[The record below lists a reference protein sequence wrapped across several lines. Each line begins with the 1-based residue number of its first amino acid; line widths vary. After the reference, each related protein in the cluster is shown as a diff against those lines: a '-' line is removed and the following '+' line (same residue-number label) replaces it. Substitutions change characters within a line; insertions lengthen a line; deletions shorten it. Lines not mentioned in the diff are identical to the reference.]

1 MSVPSRVQSSP
12 LVKQIYKSMGVD
24 LYRATENLL
33 NLTGRTAYR
42 GFPLEAP
49 HPDAPKPLDIEI
61 ESVDTKIDK
70 LANGVTVVTRNTEEP
85 VGVVGVFMDAGSRYG
100 TMQSSGI
107 PHFMESIALEATD
120 HRTALN
126 LSSGLQN
133 AGSKLSVNATRDGLV
148 YQCELFSKDADLALG
163 MIKEIIREPALE
175 YYKFKEYHKE
185 YLWRIGDNLGN
196 AEKQMPELMHQA
208 AWAGNTLGLPLMGDE
223 FTVPKYKPEVIRE
236 FLDTFVI
243 PSRITVGAVGI
254 DHNEIMEL
262 AEAYWGDL
270 EDGLSVP
277 ATKAQYKGETIKRT
291 MKLDDEF
298 SHVALVFETENW
310 HSADLMPMCTLNMMM
325 GGGGHF
331 SAGGP
336 GKGMYTRIYQE
347 ALGQY
352 DWLNGLQC
360 THSIYEDS
368 AIFAYYGTCSPEYS
382 KDLVS
387 VMAQQIDS
395 AANRIATPEELDR
408 AKIALATNICF
419 DFEDR
424 QVVFEDIC
432 RQAKVY
438 GKHKTPE
445 MWLEAIANVTAN
457 DVQRVA
463 QKMMACKPGFV
474 AIGPTDSADLE
485 VPKF

>member
-1 MSVPSRVQSSP
+1 MSVPSTIAQSP
-12 LVKQIYKSMGVD
+12 LMKQISKSMGVD
-24 LYRATENLL
+24 VFRATENLL
-33 NLTGRTAYR
+33 NLTGRSRYR
-42 GFPLEAP
+42 AFPLNAN
-49 HPDAPKPLDIEI
+49 HPDAPAPISEPWEDVE
-61 ESVDTKIDK
+61 TKIEK
-70 LANGVTVVTRNTEEP
+70 LANGVTVVTRNTQEAA
-85 VGVVGVFMDAGSRYG
+85 GVVGVFLDAGSRFG
-100 TMQSSGI
+100 TMESSGI

-133 AGSKLSVNATRDGLV
+133 AGSKLSVNATRDGLM

-175 YYKFKEYHKE
+175 YWKFKEYHKE
-185 YLWRIGDNLGN
+185 YLWRIGDDLGN

-208 AWAGNTLGLPLMGDE
+208 AWAGNTLGLPLTGDE

-236 FLDTFVI
+236 FLDTFVT
-243 PSRITVGAVGI
+243 PSRVIVGAVGV

-262 AEAYWGDL
+262 ADAYWGDL
-270 EDGLSVP
+270 EEGPAVPSV
-277 ATKAQYKGETIKRT
+277 KAEYKGETIKRA

-298 SHVALVFETENW
+298 AHVALVFETENW
-310 HSADLMPMCTLNMMM
+310 HSKDLMAMCTLNMMM

-336 GKGMYTRIYQE
+336 GKGMYSRIYQE
-347 ALGQY
+347 ALGRY
-352 DWLNGLQC
+352 GWLNGLQC

-368 AIFAYYGTCSPEYS
+368 AIFAYHGTCSPEHS

-387 VMAQQIDS
+387 VMAQQADN

-408 AKIALATNICF
+408 AKMALATNICF

-424 QVVFEDIC
+424 QVVYEDIC

-438 GKHKTPE
+438 GKHHTPDQ
-445 MWLEAIANVTAN
+445 WLESIMNVTAN

-463 QKMMACKPGFV
+463 KNMLANKPSFV
-474 AIGPTDSADLE
+474 AIGPTDSSDLQL
-485 VPKF
+485 PTF

>member
-1 MSVPSRVQSSP
+1 MSVPTVVQSP
-12 LVKQIYKSMGVD
+12 LMKQISKSMGVD
-24 LYRATENLL
+24 LYRATENIL
-33 NLTGRTAYR
+33 NLSGRSAYR
-42 GFPLEAP
+42 GFPLDSF
-49 HPDAPKPLDIEI
+49 HPDAPKPLDVAYDEIDTMIE
-61 ESVDTKIDK
+61 K
-70 LANGVTVVTRNTEEP
+70 LANGVTVVTRNTQEP
-85 VGVVGVFMDAGSRYG
+85 VGVVGVLVDAGSRHG
-100 TMQSSGI
+100 TMESSGI
-107 PHFMESIALEATD
+107 PHFMESIALEGTD

-133 AGSKLSVNATRDGLV
+133 AGSKLSVNATRDGLM

-163 MIKEIIREPALE
+163 MIKEVIREPALE
-175 YYKFKEYHKE
+175 YWKFKEYHKE

-236 FLDTFVI
+236 FLDTFVT
-243 PSRITVGAVGI
+243 PSKIIVGAVGV
-254 DHNEIMEL
+254 DHNEVLEL
-262 AEAYWGDL
+262 ADAYWGDL
-270 EDGLSVP
+270 EEGPRVP
-277 ATKAQYKGETIKRT
+277 VAKAQYKGETIKRAL
-291 MKLDDEF
+291 KLDDEF
-298 SHVALVFETENW
+298 VHVALIFETENW
-310 HSADLMPMCTLNMMM
+310 HSNDLMSMCTLNMMM

-347 ALGQY
+347 ALGKY
-352 DWLNGLQC
+352 AWLNGLQC

-368 AIFAYYGTCSPEYS
+368 GIFAYYGTCSPDFS
-382 KDLVS
+382 NDLVH
-387 VMAQQIDS
+387 VMAEQAAS

-408 AKIALATNICF
+408 AKMALATNICF

-424 QVVFEDIC
+424 QVVYEDIC
-432 RQAKVY
+432 RQTRVY
-438 GKHKTPE
+438 GQHLTPD
-445 MWLEAIANVTAN
+445 MWLERIMNVTAN

-463 QKMMACKPGFV
+463 QKMLASKPSFV
-474 AIGPTDSADLE
+474 AIGPTDSSDLE

>member
-1 MSVPSRVQSSP
+1 MSVPSVVQSP
-12 LVKQIYKSMGVD
+12 LMKQISKSMGVD
-24 LYRATENLL
+24 VFRATENLL
-33 NLTGRTAYR
+33 NLTGRSRYR
-42 GFPLEAP
+42 GFPLSAN
-49 HPDAPKPLDIEI
+49 HPDSPALVDAAPEEVETNIE
-61 ESVDTKIDK
+61 K
-70 LANGVTVVTRNTEEP
+70 LANGVTVATRNTQEA
-85 VGVVGVFMDAGSRYG
+85 VGVVGVYMDAGSRYG
-100 TMQSSGI
+100 TMESSGI

-133 AGSKLSVNATRDGLV
+133 AGSKLSVNATRDGLM

-163 MIKEIIREPALE
+163 MIKEILREPALE
-175 YYKFKEYHKE
+175 YWKFKEYHKE
-185 YLWRIGDNLGN
+185 YLWRIGDDLGN

-208 AWAGNTLGLPLMGDE
+208 AWAGNTLGLPLTGDE

-236 FLDTFVI
+236 FLDTFVT
-243 PSRITVGAVGI
+243 PSRIIVGAVGV
-254 DHNEIMEL
+254 DHTEVLEL
-262 AEAYWGDL
+262 ADAYWGDL
-270 EDGLSVP
+270 EEGPAVP
-277 ATKAQYKGETIKRT
+277 AAKAEYKGETIKRT

-298 SHVALVFETENW
+298 AHIALVFETENW
-310 HSADLMPMCTLNMMM
+310 HSNDLMAMCTLNMMM

-336 GKGMYTRIYQE
+336 GKGMYSRIYQQ
-347 ALGQY
+347 ALGRY
-352 DWLNGLQC
+352 GWLNGLQC

-368 AIFAYYGTCSPEYS
+368 AIFAYHGTCAPEFS
-382 KDLVS
+382 KDLVH
-387 VMAQQIDS
+387 VIVEQADG
-395 AANRIATPEELDR
+395 AANKIATPEELDR
-408 AKIALATNICF
+408 AKVALATNICF

-424 QVVFEDIC
+424 QVVFEDVC

-438 GKHKTPE
+438 GQHHTPDK
-445 MWLEAIANVTAN
+445 WLESIMNVTAS

-463 QKMMACKPGFV
+463 QKMLASKPSLV